1 MTVTHG
7 ELEAMAIENSRV
19 FPSCKMVIF
28 YSYSNV
34 YERVKD
40 WQSYINL
47 YLVSIDIENI
57 HDNLVSIE
65 CTDHR
70 TFLVVLVKQE

>member
-1 MTVTHG
+1 MANHDDCPLVMTVTHG

-40 WQSYINL
+40 
-47 YLVSIDIENI
+47 
-57 HDNLVSIE
+57 
-65 CTDHR
+65 
-70 TFLVVLVKQE
+70 